1 MVRGGERSHGNAD
14 PGCAAAGPAGCAP
27 PDLDGPVDGA
37 VAPQPVAEV
46 DRPAWFTLMAPGWRP
61 PAGSVTQVY
70 GLCFDSGGR
79 AVLVCLDDGFWTL
92 PGGQVEPGETLLD
105 TLVREVREEAC
116 ARVVRARYLACQHV
130 WDPQAPA
137 GPTSQYQARFWAR
150 VEPDLWRPRYETVAR
165 SFVAPALVPSRLS
178 WADKQI
184 VTRLLE
190 LAIGAEQLDRRAPAR

>member
-1 MVRGGERSHGNAD
+1 MTCAD
-14 PGCAAAGPAGCAP
+14 G
-27 PDLDGPVDGA
+27 
-37 VAPQPVAEV
+37 
-46 DRPAWFTLMAPGWRP
+46 
-61 PAGSVTQVY
+61 
-70 GLCFDSGGR
+70 DSGTHR
-79 AVLVCLDDGFWTL
+79 VVLVCLDDGFWTL

-137 GPTSQYQARFWAR
+137 GPTSHYQARFWAR
-150 VEPDLWRPRYETVAR
+150 VEPDPWRPRHETVAR
-165 SFVAPALVPSRLS
+165 SLVAPALVASQLS

-184 VTRLLE
+184 ATRLLA